1 MASVRVTT
9 VPAGSSTGSEV
20 SPPVTV
26 MVPEGLSGSSE
37 VQLTVNSTSA
47 AASIAAWSPSRSF
60 STVNE
65 PGALVTVLV
74 SWRAT
79 LVPGWTVKVA
89 VLPSSETVTPS
100 AGAQV

>member
-26 MVPEGLSGSSE
+26 MVPEGLPGSSE

-47 AASIAAWSPSRSF
+47 AASIAAWSPSSSF
-60 STVNE
+60 STVK
-65 PGALVTVLV
+65 
-74 SWRAT
+74 
-79 LVPGWTVKVA
+79 VPGGGSLSVTRNVVVPLLLAVITWVA
-89 VLPSSETVTPS
+89 DGS
-100 AGAQV
+100 